1 MKSYPISFHFYTI
14 EVFFFEN
21 GKKNGGE
28 DEMATVLPIFIKIDY
43 VNWVSSSLF
52 FPKKNE
58 FEKMINYLE
67 NRFQY
72 RFVSFFRK
80 MPKKTAD
87 DGAANLPRWRNTEL
101 KTGSTFRAKKKT
113 VPARWL
119 VEIAHPPVTF
129 VVVVVVVVVVVAG
142 RDERPCKWSANGPHI
157 PHRSMNNEW
166 NSPKKQQQQQ
176 QKEPINQTKPNQTKH
191 THTHKKHH
199 PT

>member
-1 MKSYPISFHFYTI
+1 
-14 EVFFFEN
+14 
-21 GKKNGGE
+21 
-28 DEMATVLPIFIKIDY
+28 
-43 VNWVSSSLF
+43 
-52 FPKKNE
+52 
-58 FEKMINYLE
+58 MINY
-67 NRFQY
+67 FIKPISVSIC
-72 RFVSFFRK
+72 FVFCSQNA
-80 MPKKTAD
+80 KKTAD

-191 THTHKKHH
+191 THTQKTSFNIKSENLR
-199 PT
+199 TAAVFVVAWFVC